1 MQTIASSAALEVQI
15 AELLGDELG
24 ANGDK
29 LAELCRLGASLVP
42 QRAVKEKLVAKC
54 GSRQCER
61 RYSERN
67 GVVANRQNAVTL
79 PRNGRDEPAQR
90 PGQTLTN
97 GSRRRGRGRRCR
109 ASR

>member
-61 RYSERN
+61 RYSKRN
-67 GVVANRQNAVTL
+67 GAVANR
-79 PRNGRDEPAQR
+79 
-90 PGQTLTN
+90 
-97 GSRRRGRGRRCR
+97 
-109 ASR
+109 